1 MLLAFMS
8 IIALGLVVAWIAW
21 GITLFQEKAESQ
33 RRLEAFKQEQVQKEE
48 QARRLAAYQ
57 YAQEQAKQRQN
68 RTQNAID
75 ALQ

>member
-1 MLLAFMS
+1 MLLAVMS

-21 GITLFQEKAESQ
+21 GITLFQDKAESQ

-57 YAQEQAKQRQN
+57 YAQEQARQRQN

-75 ALQ
+75 VLQ